1 MPIKDFILASSS
13 PQRKALLSQ
22 IGYEAKAVISA
33 DIDEREHKGEK
44 PSAYVKRMAKEK
56 ALKVYS
62 ENPGEV
68 VLGAD
73 TIVCVGRRLLHKAQK
88 KKKKKKVIEQ
98 LSGRSHHVL
107 SAVCVVDRKGI
118 PSVKFIDT
126 RVKMKKMSAEEILH
140 YVSSQE
146 WQGCSGYKIEGI
158 MEAYVS
164 KIIGSYSGIIG
175 LPLCEAKK
183 LLNGVGIK

>member
-68 VLGAD
+68 VL
-73 TIVCVGRRLLHKAQK
+73 
-88 KKKKKKVIEQ
+88 
-98 LSGRSHHVL
+98 
-107 SAVCVVDRKGI
+107 
-118 PSVKFIDT
+118 
-126 RVKMKKMSAEEILH
+126 
-140 YVSSQE
+140 
-146 WQGCSGYKIEGI
+146 
-158 MEAYVS
+158 
-164 KIIGSYSGIIG
+164 
-175 LPLCEAKK
+175 
-183 LLNGVGIK
+183 